1 MKNYQKE
8 FIAFAL
14 EQKAL
19 LFGEFVLKSG
29 RTSPYFFNA
38 GRFDTGK
45 AIAKLGSF
53 YAQAIQASGIDY
65 DILFGPAYKGIPLAT
80 ATVIALAE
88 HYGVDKPYAFN
99 RKEIKTYGE
108 GGLIV
113 GTPLSGRILLIDD
126 VISAGTT
133 IRASSTIIRDA
144 GATFAGVFI
153 SVDRQER
160 GEGTISAVQ
169 EVESKYQLPVINI
182 VTLTDIMTYLA
193 AENETDKLTQ
203 MKAYQAQYGVA

>member
-65 DILFGPAYKGIPLAT
+65 HILFGPAYKGIPLVT
-80 ATVIALAE
+80 ATVMALAE

-99 RKEIKTYGE
+99 RKEIKAYGE

-113 GTPLSGRILLIDD
+113 GASLSGRILLIDD
-126 VISAGTT
+126 VISAGTA
-133 IRASSTIIRDA
+133 IRASSAIIRDA
-144 GATFAGVFI
+144 GATFAGVCI

-160 GEGTISAVQ
+160 GEGSLSAVQ
-169 EVESKYQLPVINI
+169 EVESTYQLPVIHI
-182 VTLTDIMTYLA
+182 VTLTDIIAYLA
-193 AENETDKLTQ
+193 AKNETEKLSQ